1 MAMLQAARAEALG
14 LSHDSALSFGLNR
27 SIFYAAAKRG
37 FRGTKMK
44 ERPHKEVTQDES
56 KKKKDTSYKVGDELA
71 YTDPNSK
78 ELLFAFGDETQ
89 TPKDFDRQI
98 RSRFR
103 SDSAFRRAWSQA
115 EEIIEGYSKDVLRS
129 QRKFYEQVYKPR
141 RDSLSS
147 SWTELSERSVR
158 ERVRVPAS

>member
-1 MAMLQAARAEALG
+1 MAVGRFQTMAMLQAARAEALG

-78 ELLFAFGDETQ
+78 ELLFAFEARGRG
-89 TPKDFDRQI
+89 FV
-98 RSRFR
+98 SL
-103 SDSAFRRAWSQA
+103 RAHFA
-115 EEIIEGYSKDVLRS
+115 LRANIGP
-129 QRKFYEQVYKPR
+129 VY
-141 RDSLSS
+141 L
-147 SWTELSERSVR
+147 
-158 ERVRVPAS
+158 